1 MSSNPSNVNGNN
13 KSNTTNGC
21 TPRNTL
27 FCCQGQSTGIKIVP
41 QQKLQATPAPL
52 HNQPK
57 KTTDYNEFRVAPI
70 DPNKKDSKLAYNL
83 VSYTNGPEISK
94 LNKNVQVNVDQVI
107 NAVNSKE
114 CGLQIVTDEQFMNGQ
129 QGKALIIPKSQQVC
143 IAANR
148 PELARIKMEA
158 LRKQA
163 GPNAKIIVV
172 KVKKVFDFF
181 FKVFLI
187 LNCI

>member
-41 QQKLQATPAPL
+41 QQKSQTTTNLSAIHQ
-52 HNQPK
+52 QK
-57 KTTDYNEFRVAPI
+57 KSTDYNEFRVAPI
-70 DPNKKDSKLAYNL
+70 DPTKKDSKLAYNL

-114 CGLQIVTDEQFMNGQ
+114 SGLQIVTDEQLLNGQ

-148 PELARIKMEA
+148 PELARMKMEA

-172 KVKKVFDFF
+172 KVKKVFELLF
-181 FKVFLI
+181 
-187 LNCI
+187 NCIFL

>member
-41 QQKLQATPAPL
+41 QQKSQTTTNLSAIHQ
-52 HNQPK
+52 QK
-57 KTTDYNEFRVAPI
+57 KSTDYNEFRVAPI
-70 DPNKKDSKLAYNL
+70 DPTKKDSKLAYNL

-114 CGLQIVTDEQFMNGQ
+114 SGLQIVTDEQLLNGQ

-148 PELARIKMEA
+148 PELARMKMEA

-172 KVKKVFDFF
+172 KVKKVF
-181 FKVFLI
+181 
-187 LNCI
+187 

>member
-27 FCCQGQSTGIKIVP
+27 FCCQGQSTGIKIIP
-41 QQKLQATPAPL
+41 QQKSQTTTTTTTQVPSA
-52 HNQPK
+52 HNHQK
-57 KTTDYNEFRVAPI
+57 KSTNYNEFHVAPI
-70 DPNKKDSKLAYNL
+70 DPTKKDSKLAYNL

-114 CGLQIVTDEQFMNGQ
+114 CGLQIVTDEQLMNGQ
-129 QGKALIIPKSQQVC
+129 QGKTLIIPKSQQVC

-172 KVKKVFDFF
+172 KVKKVF
-181 FKVFLI
+181 
-187 LNCI
+187 

>member
-41 QQKLQATPAPL
+41 QQKLQATPAAL

-57 KTTDYNEFRVAPI
+57 KTTEYNEFRVAPI

-129 QGKALIIPKSQQVC
+129 QGKALIITKSQQVC

-148 PELARIKMEA
+148 PELARMKMEA

-181 FKVFLI
+181 F
-187 LNCI
+187 